1 MRGPALKSIFLIEQ
15 SLASC
20 VLTLTPGRAPLQR
33 AGFRDGVCKSVC
45 VRVHVC
51 VHPCVL
57 VAWCSYT
64 YGSIKTS
71 WPLCDTRRRR
81 QRIQPAE
88 LSLSLSLSS
97 THTPLTHTH
106 LTAEFEKQIPSSIM
120 SAVATPSPPRPT
132 CDACVFS
139 PFRCIARGR
148 EGGEQRE
155 RGRGREGGTFRR
167 AYSIVSLQALPP
179 VSGRRGRGRGC
190 SLHRTA
196 TAAC

>member
-1 MRGPALKSIFLIEQ
+1 MCAYIHACLLRGVAIECMC
-15 SLASC
+15 AYIH
-20 VLTLTPGRAPLQR
+20 
-33 AGFRDGVCKSVC
+33 
-45 VRVHVC
+45 VRTS
-51 VHPCVL
+51 CVL

-81 QRIQPAE
+81 QRIQPAD

>member
-1 MRGPALKSIFLIEQ
+1 MCAYIHACLLRGVAIPTDPSKRRGLCVILGAA
-15 SLASC
+15 AS
-20 VLTLTPGRAPLQR
+20 AY
-33 AGFRDGVCKSVC
+33 S
-45 VRVHVC
+45 
-51 VHPCVL
+51 
-57 VAWCSYT
+57 
-64 YGSIKTS
+64 
-71 WPLCDTRRRR
+71 R
-81 QRIQPAE
+81 QI
-88 LSLSLSLSS
+88 SLSLSLSS

-106 LTAEFEKQIPSSIM
+106 LTAAFEKQIPSSIM

-190 SLHRTA
+190 SLRRTA